1 MPITK
6 SRYRFWRLHVKSCR
20 FQVIVFKSFHFE
32 KRFQVVV
39 FKLSFSSLL
48 CKQKAH
54 PQRKVCVFERFQLKA
69 SPCKRSL
76 NQWGK
81 YVSVK

>member
-6 SRYRFWRLHVKSCR
+6 SRYRFWR

-32 KRFQVVV
+32 KYFQVVV
-39 FKLSFSSLL
+39 FKLSFSSLS

-54 PQRKVCVFERFQLKA
+54 P
-69 SPCKRSL
+69 
-76 NQWGK
+76 
-81 YVSVK
+81 